1 MFGLGFDKWSKTV
14 GGCVS
19 LFEVAQLCERLSD
32 SVIRWARE
40 GVID

>member
-1 MFGLGFDKWSKTV
+1 M
-14 GGCVS
+14 GGWVS
-19 LFEVAQLCERLSD
+19 LLEVAQLCERLSD

>member
-1 MFGLGFDKWSKTV
+1 V
-14 GGCVS
+14 GGWVN
-19 LFEVAQLCERLSD
+19 LFEVTQLCERLSD